1 MKHHVRELEDR
12 DNVFNCK
19 MKEVEETHSAA
30 LSKQKTVIEH
40 LKSDLKLANENCN
53 VALQATHAAFDD
65 KAHQLEGQHK
75 KAVNELQGRIYK
87 LEEDVASS
95 SKIFQELL
103 EQQEEEYELMISNL
117 KAKSDSHSHKEEQ
130 VKNDI
135 TASLHSIKFERD
147 QLARQ
152 VEELK
157 SKSLFSDESFKREH
171 SLRRLLEDEKE
182 ELNCAISELTSRTE
196 SETLRIH
203 GLEKDLHASKTVERE
218 LTEKLQSVENSKTS
232 MLTEIE
238 NLKTQQSTLEH
249 EIWLRNKII
258 EEKDVARERLESK
271 LNSSN
276 KEKQQLSNQ
285 TRAMKRELVLLAG
298 MNEKELRTA
307 IDFICTK
314 YSQ

>member
-1 MKHHVRELEDR
+1 MT
-12 DNVFNCK
+12 
-19 MKEVEETHSAA
+19 EVEETHSAA
-30 LSKQKTVIEH
+30 LLKQKSAIEQ
-40 LKSDLKLANENCN
+40 LKSEFKAANENCN
-53 VALQATHAAFDD
+53 AALHAAQVAFDD
-65 KAHQLEGQHK
+65 KAHQLKGQHEK
-75 KAVNELQGRIYK
+75 EVNELQGRIYK

-171 SLRRLLEDEKE
+171 SLRRLLENEKE
-182 ELNCAISELTSRTE
+182 ELICTIYEMTSRTE
-196 SETLRIH
+196 SETHRIH
-203 GLEKDLHASKTVERE
+203 GLEKDVHASKSVERE
-218 LTEKLQSVENSKTS
+218 LKEKLQSIENSKTS

-238 NLKTQQSTLEH
+238 NLKNQQSTLEH
-249 EIWLRNKII
+249 EIRLRNKII
-258 EEKDVARERLESK
+258 EEKDVARQRLESK

-276 KEKQQLSNQ
+276 KEKQHLSNQ

-307 IDFICTK
+307 IDGICTK
-314 YSQ
+314 YSR